1 MSVSEISKKWTMP
14 VRDRGL
20 AYAQFIIFL
29 RTDSQLRETIRGSG
43 LLVNPSVT
51 SCVRRSRRIDTSP
64 PLGETTRTPEFI
76 RWKIPVKYGKQ
87 RTTPLLFTVYLVAA
101 SGCSPALPCFAAL
114 LVLLRFSGLFAFT
127 QFFFFDPTNEVC
139 QPKTYRGKHYSI
151 SSSAFLILTARYS
164 LVGRSI
170 LKRPSKLPT
179 FSTVMFHVSI
189 MSTVYILLSSI

>member
-1 MSVSEISKKWTMP
+1 MAMLRLALQFTKSKSIFPTYDAIRKVVYMSVSEISKKWTMP

-20 AYAQFIIFL
+20 VYAQFIIFL
-29 RTDSQLRETIRGSG
+29 RTDSQLRETVRGSG

-127 QFFFFDPTNEVC
+127 QFFFQTRRMRSVS
-139 QPKTYRGKHYSI
+139 QKHI
-151 SSSAFLILTARYS
+151 GANIILS
-164 LVGRSI
+164 H
-170 LKRPSKLPT
+170 P
-179 FSTVMFHVSI
+179 
-189 MSTVYILLSSI
+189 LLF